1 MATQLK
7 TVLFYALG
15 IFALTAASSA
25 AITTWGV
32 FTAFYFFPGVR
43 GVSALV
49 IHSFIGALVAAIPFG
64 LLFGLVV
71 ARRTAIQ
78 AALVA
83 FVASSIIVGFVAWVG
98 LLVRPTWWV
107 TPLDAFLF
115 VAMLPLFAAFSHRLI
130 PTPSAA
136 VRTIAATTFILLA
149 ALYYFGP
156 ILYFSYAYTP
166 KV

>member
-1 MATQLK
+1 MAAQLK
-7 TVLFYALG
+7 TVLFYTLG
-15 IFALTAASSA
+15 ICALSAASLA

-32 FTAFYFFPGVR
+32 FTAFYLLPSAR

-49 IHSFIGALVAAIPFG
+49 FQSFIGALVAAIPFG
-64 LLFGLVV
+64 LLFGLLV
-71 ARRTAIQ
+71 ARRTAVK

-107 TPLDAFLF
+107 TPLDALFF
-115 VAMLPLFAAFSHRLI
+115 VALFPLFASFSHRLT

-136 VRTIAATTFILLA
+136 VRNTAATTFMVLA